1 MKRILYSA
9 INIVWNYPESYWNSL
24 LLKVERVPN
33 LKLYCNADIIPVT
46 LPASVTWIIL
56 MSLILVKNEDK
67 VLTLLFFASLSYT
80 HKRLKDFWLLYGL
93 QQV

>member
-46 LPASVTWIIL
+46 LCYICDVNNIDESD
-56 MSLILVKNEDK
+56 S
-67 VLTLLFFASLSYT
+67 
-80 HKRLKDFWLLYGL
+80 R
-93 QQV
+93 